1 MSSIVTEISF
11 NKRAAIAGLVS
22 LLHLAA
28 ATAFGQTQQPNDA
41 RELSPGQT
49 LEREIKGAETHSY
62 GFDLQAGEFFQ
73 VRVEQKGIDVA
84 LKLLDAS
91 GNTLATIDS
100 PNGQEGPET
109 LSYVAAKA
117 QRVVLEISS
126 VDAKAPGGIYVL
138 KSEASRTAT
147 ANDKRRVDAERAF
160 SEGMKARDTTG
171 EGETAVR
178 KFSEALESWRAL
190 ADDYMGD
197 LTARLVLQ
205 SKARVKF
212 IAARNSLNKGTSDE
226 RRNAL
231 AGFQEA
237 YRLYLE
243 GGDKDKAAI
252 SLFGTGVTYF
262 ELGEKQSSLE
272 FYNLALQ
279 LFREAGNK
287 STGAAVAF
295 GIGQIYTDLGYPEK
309 AIENYRVALNLQRE
323 IGNKAEEARLLLAVG
338 IAHIGLGEKQK
349 ALDYF
354 NQALP
359 IQRSIANRAEEA
371 ITLST
376 IGSLYAAS
384 GEKSKAISFYEQSL
398 ALFRALNDKSGDATS
413 LTNLGAVYSSL
424 GEKQKALTYYEASL
438 ALRRRLN
445 DKAGE
450 AATLSNIG
458 LVHSEVGNKQSA
470 LDFHY
475 QALYRFRELGDKYGE
490 ASALN
495 NLGLVNLDLGEKR
508 IAIDFFKRA
517 LARQRMSGD
526 KTGEVATLSN
536 IGKVYDSLGDSRNAK
551 VYFQEALALN
561 AVIRSS
567 TPTVIEPKSEFKP
580 AKTELREVS
589 RVDEE
594 ARRSLIIYLRQVET
608 SRKLGV
614 KATEASALTELMF
627 ITWALDSPAIAICY
641 GKQAV
646 NVFQTLR
653 AEMKG
658 GDLKLQGALSRS
670 FEDAYRKLSDLL
682 IAEGRIVEAEQVL
695 EMLKQEEVFDYLR
708 RDASE
713 IDKLQQRADL
723 KPKELEALKRYNEI
737 ADKIASLGTEFG
749 TLQDLQSKGVKLSA
763 RQERRYAEL
772 SAQVEDANRSFQ
784 VFLRQVADEFAARTD
799 TEKDLQENLALKSDL
814 KSWGGDVDFLYTL
827 VGADRYRVILVT
839 PETQVDG
846 KTDIKA
852 TELNYKIGKFRA
864 ALQDPAIDPRPQG
877 KELYD
882 ILIKPI
888 EKQLDGAKAKTLL
901 WSLDGNLRLL
911 PLAALWDGTQYFGQK
926 YQNVIVTL
934 ASRTRLSDTV
944 EPHWRALGL
953 GVTEAKKVKEP
964 NGTQDINFKSLPA
977 VRAELLSIVQ
987 SEQSPNGVLPG
998 QSLMD
1003 ADFSENAFESQLLR
1017 GYKLVHIA
1025 SHFSL
1030 NPGDSTRSFLLL
1042 GDGNV
1047 LTVDKLKNNPR
1058 LNLRGVELLTLSA
1071 CQTAVVEK
1079 DSRGKEVEG
1088 FGYVAQQK
1096 GAKAVLA
1103 SLWRVADES
1112 TQLLMS
1118 EFYRLRKENPQ
1129 LTKAAALQLAQQEMV
1144 AGKLKPTQSKS
1155 VRRDTGEADIQP
1167 SPDYTHPY
1175 YWSPFILIGNWR

>member
-1 MSSIVTEISF
+1 MLTRFSF
-11 NKRAAIAGLVS
+11 NKRAAIATS
-22 LLHLAA
+22 ILLLRLAA
-28 ATAFGQTQQPNDA
+28 VTVSGQTQQPNDT
-41 RELSPGQT
+41 RELPPNQT
-49 LEREIKGAETHSY
+49 LEREIKGTESHRY
-62 GFDLQAGEFFQ
+62 VFDLQAGEFFQ
-73 VRVEQKGIDVA
+73 VRVEQKGVDVA
-84 LKLLDAS
+84 LKLLDTS
-91 GNTLATIDS
+91 GNIVAMIDS
-100 PNGQEGPET
+100 PTGPSGPET
-109 LSYVAAKA
+109 LSFIAAQA
-117 QRVVLEISS
+117 QRFVLEIGS
-126 VDAKAPGGIYVL
+126 VDAKAPRGIYVL
-138 KSEASRTAT
+138 KREASRAQTT
-147 ANDKRRVDAERAF
+147 NDKRRVEAERVF
-160 SEGMKARDTTG
+160 SEGMKARDTAG

-178 KFSEALESWRAL
+178 KFSEALTIWRAL

-197 LTARLVLQ
+197 LTARLLLQ
-205 SKARVKF
+205 SKARVKL
-212 IAARNSLNKGTSDE
+212 IAARDSLKKGMPDDL
-226 RRNAL
+226 RNAL

-237 YRLYLE
+237 YHLYLE

-252 SLFGTGVTYF
+252 SLLGAGVTVF
-262 ELGEKQSSLE
+262 KLGEKQSSLE

-279 LFREAGNK
+279 LFREAGDK
-287 STGAAVAF
+287 STAAAVAH
-295 GIGQIYTDLGYPEK
+295 GIGQIYIDLGYPEN
-309 AIENYRVALNLQRE
+309 AIESYRAALDIQRE
-323 IGNKAEEARLLLAVG
+323 IGDRAEEAKLLLALG
-338 IAHIGLGEKQK
+338 IAHVGLGEKQK

-354 NQALP
+354 NQALLL
-359 IQRSIANRAEEA
+359 QRSIANRAEEA
-371 ITLST
+371 ITLSNM
-376 IGSLYAAS
+376 GRVYEAL
-384 GEKSKAISFYEQSL
+384 GEKLRAIELYEQSL
-398 ALFRALNDKSGDATS
+398 AIFRALNDGRGDATS

-438 ALRRRLN
+438 ALRRRFN

-458 LVHSEVGNKQSA
+458 LVHSEIGNKQAA
-470 LDFHY
+470 LEFHY
-475 QALYRFRELGDKYGE
+475 RALYIFREIGDKYGE

-495 NLGLVNLDLGEKR
+495 NLGLVNFDLGEKR

-517 LARQRMSGD
+517 LARQSMSGN
-526 KTGEVATLSN
+526 KTGEAVTLSN

-551 VYFQEALALN
+551 AYFQEALALN
-561 AVIRSS
+561 AIIRSS
-567 TPTVIEPKSEFKP
+567 TPTVIEPKNEFKP

-646 NVFQTLR
+646 NVFQELR

-670 FEDAYRKLSDLL
+670 FEDAYRKLSDIL

-695 EMLKQEEVFDYLR
+695 AMLKQEEVFDYLR

-723 KPKELEALKRYNEI
+723 KPKELEALKHYNEI
-737 ADKIASLGTEFG
+737 ADKIASLSTEFG
-749 TLQDLQSKGVKLSA
+749 TLQDLQSKGVKLSDKQA
-763 RQERRYAEL
+763 KRYAEL
-772 SAQVEDANRSFQ
+772 STQVEDANRSFQ
-784 VFLRQVADEFAARTD
+784 VFLRQVADEFAARTN

-814 KSWGGDVDFLYTL
+814 KSWGGGVDFLYTL

-852 TELNYKIGKFRA
+852 AELNDKIEKFRA
-864 ALQDPAIDPRPQG
+864 AVQNPAVDPRPQG

-944 EPHWRALGL
+944 ESNWRALGL
-953 GVTEAKKVKEP
+953 GVTEAKKIKGP
-964 NGTQDINFKSLPA
+964 NGTQDIDFKSLPA

-998 QSLMD
+998 QSLLD

-1047 LTVDKLKNNPR
+1047 LTVDEMKNNPR

-1079 DSRGKEVEG
+1079 DSSGKEVEG
-1088 FGYVAQQK
+1088 LGYVAQQK

-1129 LTKAAALQLAQQEMV
+1129 LTKAAALQMAQQEMI

-1155 VRRDTGEADIQP
+1155 VRRDTGEADAQP
-1167 SPDYTHPY
+1167 SPDYAHPY
-1175 YWSPFILIGNWR
+1175 YWSPFILIGNWK